1 MLGAE
6 MGDVSEESLLDYFC
20 SAGGSSGRV
29 RNADILRTF
38 KPFIGHAEP
47 QLRGKLPR
55 HHRARQ
61 PFKKQGRAR
70 ADGARGGARDVRG

>member
-1 MLGAE
+1 

-55 HHRARQ
+55 HHRGQ
-61 PFKKQGRAR
+61 QLLKKRKEKKNTGSRESGRAE
-70 ADGARGGARDVRG
+70 GLET